1 MQWVVTTAVIINW
14 KVISD
19 FLCHCLPPSHL
30 CVEFSSL
37 AFFLPLHLLWF
48 SDPGNLPYMFLTS
61 RVSGVV
67 LLIPHCHLELYHL
80 NIAVSVWLMY
90 GVRTMSD
97 PRGLQA
103 DGGCLGMS
111 IVGEQYDIPTS
122 LFSSLCFPMGSL
134 FNTWTSRWLKRALC
148 IHSYRLISQ
157 LLLISED
164 S

>member
-1 MQWVVTTAVIINW
+1 MQWVVTTAVILNW

-19 FLCHCLPPSHL
+19 FLCHCLPPFHL
-30 CVEFSSL
+30 YVESSL
-37 AFFLPLHLLWF
+37 AFFFFYLSTCYAFLILETYLTCF
-48 SDPGNLPYMFLTS
+48 SPPCFWSSFTDTILSL
-61 RVSGVV
+61 RV
-67 LLIPHCHLELYHL
+67 
-80 NIAVSVWLMY
+80 VSYCCVWLMY
-90 GVRTMSD
+90 GVHTMSD

-103 DGGCLGMS
+103 DGGCVGMS
-111 IVGEQYDIPTS
+111 IVGEQYITTS

-134 FNTWTSRWLKRALC
+134 LNTRTSRWLKRGLC

>member
-1 MQWVVTTAVIINW
+1 MQWVVATAVILNW

-19 FLCHCLPPSHL
+19 FLCHCLPPFHL
-30 CVEFSSL
+30 YVESSL
-37 AFFLPLHLLWF
+37 AFFFFLPLHLLCF
-48 SDPGNLPYMFLTS
+48 SDPGNLHVPHL

-67 LLIPHCHLELYHL
+67 LLIPPCHLELYH
-80 NIAVSVWLMY
+80 IAVSVWLMY
-90 GVRTMSD
+90 GVHTMSD

-103 DGGCLGMS
+103 DGGCVGMS
-111 IVGEQYDIPTS
+111 IVGEQYITTS

-134 FNTWTSRWLKRALC
+134 LNTRTSRWLKRGLC